1 MARHAPAHAALVTQP
16 EHEFQLDRFQIDA
29 IAAIDLDRHVVV
41 SAPTGSGKT
50 VVAEH
55 AIERARSAS
64 QRSFYTTPIKALSNQ
79 KYHDLVARYGEAAV
93 GLLTGD
99 RAINAGAPVVV
110 MTTEV
115 LRNMLYTGSRDLTGL
130 GTVIVDEV
138 HFLQDAYRGP
148 VWEEVLIHL
157 PSSAQLVCLSAT
169 VSNAPELADWIS
181 SLKGDTT
188 TVVETHR
195 PVELR
200 QHYFVA
206 ERGVAQPTLLPM
218 FVNGAPNADGGS
230 FDGGE
235 RRGRDRYRNGGRTV
249 FSPRRGDA
257 VRALAAHQ
265 MLPAIYF
272 IFSRAQCDE
281 AAATCHRL
289 GISLTT
295 AEERER
301 IHDHITRHLRG
312 LDDEERRALDVD
324 RFSARLLDGIGAH
337 HAGMI
342 PAMKETVEACFVD
355 GVVKV
360 VFATETLAVGI
371 NMPAR
376 TVVIEKLTKY
386 NGETHEQ
393 LTAAEFTQL
402 TGRAGRRGIDAV
414 GHAAVCWSP
423 SVTFNDVVG
432 LASSR
437 SFRLRSAFR
446 STYNMAVNLVARHDR
461 TGAHRLLDRSF
472 AQFQADR
479 DVVKLANKLERR
491 IERRDA
497 ARTESIS
504 EFGDIDSYRS
514 RRRADREAQAA
525 ERSARGAELRSELR
539 RLRPG
544 TVISVDGGRGHGPGV
559 VIANADRRGRRRL
572 RVVGASGS
580 LIELDERDLLVVPE
594 VLGAIELPAPYAPN
608 RKEFR
613 RAVRRELNHHR
624 FERSADAAAAVTD
637 RSSGDAG
644 RSSIDPI
651 ERDPDLRH
659 KLDRAAAADRL
670 DRQIGQL
677 EQQIDRAEH
686 SVAREFDRIVAVLVE
701 YGFVDDER
709 WMLTSDGE
717 RLSKVFH
724 ESDLLAVVLV
734 RDGCFDG
741 LGAPDVAALVSMLV
755 YEHRSSEPPA
765 PPWFASRTV
774 RSRAA
779 DIAARSAAL
788 AAIERGHSVPVHRA
802 PDPGFAAIAHGWV
815 SGEHLT
821 GILDEEDLTGGDFVR
836 TMKQLID
843 LLRQLAGIAP
853 EQSTAAA
860 LADAAESAWR
870 GVVADEGLSEL

>member
-1 MARHAPAHAALVTQP
+1 MT
-16 EHEFQLDRFQIDA
+16 ESGHEFKLDRFQVDA
-29 IAAIDLDRHVVV
+29 IAAIDEDRHVVV
-41 SAPTGSGKT
+41 AAPTGSGKT

-115 LRNMLYTGSRDLTGL
+115 LRNMLYTGARDLTGL

-157 PSSAQLVCLSAT
+157 PSSTQLVCLSAT
-169 VSNAPELADWIS
+169 VSNAAELADWIS
-181 SLKGDTT
+181 SLKGDIT

-195 PVELR
+195 PVELV

-206 ERGVAQPTLLPM
+206 ERGAAQPTLLPL
-218 FVNGAPNADGGS
+218 FVNGAPNPEGER

-249 FSPRRGDA
+249 FTPRRGDA
-257 VRALAAHQ
+257 VRTLAAHQ

-301 IHDHITRHLRG
+301 IQEHINSHLGG
-312 LDDEERRALDVD
+312 LDEEERRALDVD

-423 SVTFNDVVG
+423 WVTFNDVVG

-461 TGAHRLLDRSF
+461 SGAHRLLDQSF

-479 DVVKLANKLERR
+479 DVVKLASKLERC

-497 ARTESIS
+497 ARRESIS
-504 EFGDIDSYRS
+504 EFGDIDAYRG

-525 ERSARGAELRSELR
+525 ERAARIDALRAQLR

-544 TVISVDGGRGHGPGV
+544 TVISVDGGRNHGPGV

-572 RVVGASGS
+572 RVVSSSGGV
-580 LIELDERDLLVVPE
+580 IELDERDIATAPE

-613 RAVRRELNHHR
+613 RAVRRELNQHR
-624 FERSADAAAAVTD
+624 FERSEGTDASAAHG
-637 RSSGDAG
+637 SDARRG
-644 RSSIDPI
+644 RSPI
-651 ERDPDLRH
+651 APVERDPDLRH

-670 DRQIGQL
+670 DRQVSQL

-686 SVAREFDRIVAVLVE
+686 SVARDFDRGVAVLAE

-709 WMLTSDGE
+709 WVLTADGE

-734 RDGCFDG
+734 REGCFDG
-741 LGAPDVAALVSMLV
+741 LDAPDVAALVSMLV

-765 PPWFASRTV
+765 PPWFSSRSV
-774 RSRAA
+774 GARAA
-779 DIAARSAAL
+779 DIAARSSAL
-788 AAIERGHSVPVHRA
+788 AATERRHRVPVHRD

-843 LLRQLAGIAP
+843 LLRQLAVIAP
-853 EQSTAAA
+853 DQSTAIA

-870 GVVADEGLSEL
+870 GVVADDGVSEL